1 MNFCLIFNK
10 KGAKAVLFRK
20 NAEIC
25 TSLIINLNHKLS
37 VMPVRMRLQRHGKKN
52 NPFYHIVVAD
62 GRAPRDGRFIEK
74 IGTYNP
80 MTNPA
85 EINIDTDRAITWL
98 GNGAQPTDTVRAILS
113 YKGILYKRHLLKG
126 VAKAALTPEQAEA
139 KFQEWLAA
147 KEAKIEAKKKSISDV
162 KRTEKKKA
170 LESEARV
177 REHKAAEVAKK
188 RLAQME
194 GSAQEEPAA
203 EE

>member
-1 MNFCLIFNK
+1 
-10 KGAKAVLFRK
+10 
-20 NAEIC
+20 
-25 TSLIINLNHKLS
+25 
-37 VMPVRMRLQRHGKKN
+37 MRLQRHGKKN
-52 NPFYHIVVAD
+52 KPFYHIVIAD

-85 EINIDTDRAITWL
+85 EINIDTDKAITWL
-98 GNGAQPTDTVRAILS
+98 GNGAQPTETVRAILS

-139 KFQEWLAA
+139 KFQEWLKA
-147 KEAKIEAKKKSISDV
+147 KEAKIEAKKKSLTES
-162 KRTEKKKA
+162 KRTDKKKA

-177 REHKAAEVAKK
+177 REQKAAQVAKK
-188 RLAQME
+188 RLAEME